1 MFCKNTYSQSWG
13 QSSYNITEATSF
25 APWVYFSCN
34 KNYGHSSGTYNRCL
48 RPGSLW
54 TNSIICGSSFGQ
66 PCLTSHGL
74 GMIAYE
80 PNSTST
86 TLLELHVRCLLQC
99 TGPICLVRTIGRY
112 WTHCCGH
119 SMVTCQMSMK
129 IKVIYVIL
137 VQINMKNY
145 IAYTNILNG
154 EWHKYLYT
162 RSL

>member
-1 MFCKNTYSQSWG
+1 MVQFKGDQILSTRPNYLRFGKEHQNITGLQNELKLWNLWLLKIAMFRKNTYSQSWG

-74 GMIAYE
+74 GMIAYK

-112 WTHCCGH
+112 
-119 SMVTCQMSMK
+119 
-129 IKVIYVIL
+129 
-137 VQINMKNY
+137 
-145 IAYTNILNG
+145 
-154 EWHKYLYT
+154 
-162 RSL
+162 